1 MKNEI
6 KNVSY
11 SNIDLNKTS
20 KKSKNRW
27 KNPWFYVGIAGII
40 LTACGID
47 GQTLTS
53 WGALYSAIKSWLGN
67 PYLIGASVLALLGN
81 YVDPTTGGLKD

>member
-6 KNVSY
+6 KNTKYISA
-11 SNIDLNKTS
+11 NLKN
-20 KKSKNRW
+20 SKNRW
-27 KNPWFYVGIAGII
+27 KNIWFWTGVIGII

-47 GQTLTS
+47 GHTLTS
-53 WGALYSAIKSWLGN
+53 WGALYSAIKAWLGN
-67 PYLIGASVLALLGN
+67 PYLIGSSVLAFMGT